1 MNSMQFWTT
10 FFGWMTVVNLGIYL
24 ISVIAL
30 ASMRGFAYRINA
42 KIFGISEDDI
52 ATISVQYV
60 AAYKVLIAAFF
71 FAPWLALKL
80 MA

>member
-1 MNSMQFWTT
+1 MQFWTT

-60 AAYKVLIAAFF
+60 AAYKVLIAVFCL
-71 FAPWLALKL
+71 APWLALKL

>member
-1 MNSMQFWTT
+1 MNSLQTWTT
-10 FFGWMTVVNLGIYL
+10 LFGWMTVVNLGIYL